1 MLLLYA
7 ALVKLDP
14 IKAYICVADGYA
26 IVGQIVSRQDESY
39 AQCSWVQGDQDH
51 FLCKEMLLSPSIL
64 KLHKNP

>member
-39 AQCSWVQGDQDH
+39 AQCSWVH
-51 FLCKEMLLSPSIL
+51 FHQEINLM
-64 KLHKNP
+64 KNFTRPISVKRLDTFL

>member
-39 AQCSWVQGDQDH
+39 AQCSQPYFHQ
-51 FLCKEMLLSPSIL
+51 EI
-64 KLHKNP
+64 N